1 MSIKARL
8 FGKPWKHRDAAVR
21 AQAVV
26 DSSDPQLAAE
36 LATIAEHDDSA
47 SVRLAALQR
56 INNEPF
62 WLNARLRE
70 SDDGIVKA
78 ADAFLSR
85 VVLQQTEPEYHAE
98 RVKWLQQIDDAAF
111 LRRAVREAADSALR
125 KAALERID
133 SPGFL
138 GDCVVEEKNE
148 QLALSLVSRIS
159 QESTLERILETLRRR
174 SKSRAQAVSER
185 LATLRAERGD
195 HDLHAQTAASLVER
209 AEKLA
214 RGQFEGDRRA
224 EFEALQKAWE
234 KALAPETLKTRFEGS
249 MHIVHRSFESVG
261 KTARTTAAK
270 QHAEGIDVPATS
282 QETEALARLV
292 EQLEALN
299 DADALPAQDIAG
311 LLSRYDR
318 LWQGIARPGEAE
330 EALRQR
336 ALPVLS
342 ALQKRY
348 QTLLAK
354 KPGKRD
360 AGTAVAKTQQEQ
372 DEPDWAKLLDRLSG
386 QIEAGDATAAQ
397 ALARSLRSKL
407 DKMPRRARSSAAT
420 GRLTRLEGR
429 LRELRNWE
437 HWSNNQRRD
446 ELIEKVQQL
455 IGSDQ
460 HPDAIS
466 NQLREARL
474 EWQKLEKLEVLPGD
488 RRRFAA
494 PRKQWQRFQQAC
506 KSAFEQAQ
514 PFFEKRLENQAQSL
528 EQLETFIARAHE
540 VAEHPDSGLKA
551 ILKFQR
557 NARRA
562 IRRLDDIP
570 PKSRGRSAGQL
581 RELMEKLS
589 QRLDREFETIEL
601 AKRRLIREAEAL
613 AHETDFKAAAEQ
625 AKALQARWQ
634 KIGSGRRRVEQ
645 ELWQAFRTPIDPIF
659 EKLGEEHAQVR
670 AEREA
675 ELAEYRQLI
684 DQARAIAGDDAIEAS
699 EAAAQIRALEG
710 QWEAVGGQPGR
721 WREQFEKQKQAIDER
736 LRARQREARQQ
747 AQKQLREMAD
757 RLQILWQARLEGKSF
772 DEMPANLEPA
782 ATISHQPLAAA
793 MEKFGDPDTDIDG
806 LKSLTEENAA
816 AARQVLVR
824 LEFLAGL
831 ESPEHDRQ
839 ARMDFQVQRLAQR
852 MTERDSAPNPADE
865 ASELEQRWYAH
876 LPHPPDL
883 HQDLAKRFEK
893 CQNALVSFLEF

>member
-21 AQAVV
+21 AQAVA

-36 LATIAEHDDSA
+36 LATIAEHDESA

-70 SDDGIVKA
+70 SDAGIVQA
-78 ADAFLSR
+78 ADAFLVR
-85 VVLQQTEPEYHAE
+85 VVLQQAGVEYRTE
-98 RVKWLQQIDDAAF
+98 RIKWLQQVDDVVF
-111 LRRAVREAADSALR
+111 LRRAAREASDSALR

-138 GDCVVEEKNE
+138 GDCVVEEKDE

-159 QESTLERILETLRRR
+159 QESTLERIFETLRRR

-195 HDLHAQTAASLVER
+195 HDLHAQTAEALVER

-234 KALAPETLKTRFEGS
+234 NAIVPAVLKTRFEGS
-249 MHIVHRSFESVG
+249 MRIVQRSFESVG
-261 KTARTTAAK
+261 KMNTPAAE
-270 QHAEGIDVPATS
+270 QSGEDSDVPATT
-282 QETEALARLV
+282 QETGALARLV

-299 DADALPAQDIAG
+299 NTDALPARDIAG

-318 LWQGIARPGEAE
+318 LWQDIGSPGEAE

-342 ALQKRY
+342 ALQKRH
-348 QTLLAK
+348 QALLAQK
-354 KPGKRD
+354 TGKRD
-360 AGTAVAKTQQEQ
+360 DGTAAAKPQQAQ
-372 DEPDWAKLLDRLSG
+372 DEPDWEKQLDRLAG
-386 QIEAGDATAAQ
+386 QIEAGDAATAQ

-407 DKMPRRARSSAAT
+407 DKMPRRVRPGAAA

-466 NQLREARL
+466 NQLREARS

-514 PFFEKRLENQAQSL
+514 PFFEKRLESQSQSL
-528 EQLETFIARAHE
+528 EQLDAFIARARE
-540 VAEHPDSGLKA
+540 TADDPDSALKT

-589 QRLDREFETIEL
+589 ERLDREFEAIEL
-601 AKRRLIREAEAL
+601 AKRRLIREAETL

-634 KIGSGRRRVEQ
+634 KIGTGRRRVEQ
-645 ELWQAFRTPIDPIF
+645 ALWQAFRAPIDPIF
-659 EKLGEEHAQVR
+659 EKLGEEHAQER

-675 ELAEYRQLI
+675 KQAEYRQLV

-721 WREQFEKQKQAIDER
+721 WREQFEKQRQAIDER
-736 LRARQREARQQ
+736 LRARQLEARQQ

-757 RLQILWQARLEGKSF
+757 RLQALWQARLEGKSF
-772 DEMPANLEPA
+772 DEMPADTESA
-782 ATISHQPLAAA
+782 ATISQQPLADA
-793 MEKFGDPDTDIDG
+793 MEKFGDPDTDTDM
-806 LKSLTEENAA
+806 LKSLTAENAA

-831 ESPEHDRQ
+831 ESPEYDRQ

-852 MTERDSAPNPADE
+852 MTDRDSAPNPADE
-865 ASELEQRWYAH
+865 ASELEQQWYAH
-876 LPHPPDL
+876 LPHPPDE

>member
-21 AQAVV
+21 AQAVA
-26 DSSDPQLAAE
+26 DSNDPQLAAE
-36 LATIAEHDDSA
+36 LGTIAEHDESA

-70 SDDGIVKA
+70 SDADILKA
-78 ADAFLSR
+78 ADAYLSR
-85 VVLQQTEPEYHAE
+85 VALQQTGSEYRAE
-98 RVKWLQQIDDAAF
+98 RIKWLQQIDDTDF
-111 LRRAVREAADSALR
+111 LRRAARQASDSALR
-125 KAALERID
+125 QAALEKID

-138 GDCVVEEKNE
+138 GDCVVEEKDE

-174 SKSRAQAVSER
+174 SKNRAQAVSER

-195 HDLHAQTAASLVER
+195 HDLHAQTAEALVER

-224 EFEALQKAWE
+224 EFDALQKAWE
-234 KALAPETLKTRFEGS
+234 SAVAPEVLKTRFEGS
-249 MHIVHRSFESVG
+249 MRIVQRSFESTGRLDKPV
-261 KTARTTAAK
+261 
-270 QHAEGIDVPATS
+270 AEQSGEDSDMPATT
-282 QETEALARLV
+282 QETGALAQFV

-299 DADALPAQDIAG
+299 NTDALPAQKIAG

-318 LWQGIARPGEAE
+318 LWQDIGSPGEAE

-342 ALQKRY
+342 ALQKRH
-348 QTLLAK
+348 QALLAQ
-354 KPGKRD
+354 KPGRQTD
-360 AGTAVAKTQQEQ
+360 HAAAAKAQKAQ
-372 DEPDWAKLLDRLSG
+372 DETDWTKQLDQLAG
-386 QIEAGDATAAQ
+386 QIEAGDAAAAQ
-397 ALARSLRSKL
+397 ALARSLRSRL
-407 DKMPRRARSSAAT
+407 DKMPRRARPGAAT

-466 NQLREARL
+466 NQLREARR

-494 PRKQWQRFQQAC
+494 PRKQWQRFQRAC

-514 PFFEKRLENQAQSL
+514 PFFEKRLESQSQSL
-528 EQLETFIARAHE
+528 EQLEVFIARAHE
-540 VAEHPDSGLKA
+540 AAEHSDSSLKT

-570 PKSRGRSAGQL
+570 PKSRGRSAAQL

-589 QRLDREFETIEL
+589 KRLDQEFEAIEL

-613 AHETDFKAAAEQ
+613 AHETDLNSAAEQ

-634 KIGSGRRRVEQ
+634 RIGSGRRRVEQ
-645 ELWQAFRTPIDPIF
+645 ALWQEFRAPIDPIF

-675 ELAEYRQLI
+675 AQAEYRQLVE
-684 DQARAIAGDDAIEAS
+684 QARAIAGDDDIEAS
-699 EAAAQIRALEG
+699 ESAAQMRALEG

-721 WREQFEKQKQAIDER
+721 LREQFEKQKQAIDER
-736 LRARQREARQQ
+736 LRARQLEARQQ
-747 AQKQLREMAD
+747 EQEQLREMAG
-757 RLQILWQARLEGKSF
+757 RLQALWQARLEGKPF
-772 DEMPANLEPA
+772 DELPAIAEPA
-782 ATISHQPLAAA
+782 ASASHKSLAAA
-793 MEKFGDPDTDIDG
+793 MEKFGDADADTDA
-806 LKSLTEENAA
+806 LKSLTAENAA
-816 AARQVLVR
+816 VAREVLVR

-865 ASELEQRWYAH
+865 AAELEQRWYAH
-876 LPHPPDL
+876 MPHPPDE